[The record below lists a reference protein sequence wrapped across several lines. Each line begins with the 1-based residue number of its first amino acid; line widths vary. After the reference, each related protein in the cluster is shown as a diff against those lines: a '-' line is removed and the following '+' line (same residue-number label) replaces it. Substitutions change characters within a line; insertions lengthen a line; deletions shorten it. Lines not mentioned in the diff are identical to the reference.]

1 MVQNDKTQGELFSN
15 MTSVVT
21 TELKKYESDLEDKM
35 MFKIEDKTKNGVEQP
50 VKALDDET

>member
-1 MVQNDKTQGELFSN
+1 
-15 MTSVVT
+15 MTAVVT